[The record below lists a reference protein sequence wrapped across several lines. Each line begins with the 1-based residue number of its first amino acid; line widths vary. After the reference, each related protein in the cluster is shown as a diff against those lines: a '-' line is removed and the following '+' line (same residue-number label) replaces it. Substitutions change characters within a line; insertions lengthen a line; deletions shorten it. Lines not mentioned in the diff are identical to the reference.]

1 MNIIALFST
10 KEREKILDYLLAH
23 PSEEIIMRELA
34 RKLSLSA
41 GQIHKYVGILK
52 KEGLFKG
59 NRLKETPLT
68 SSLRLLWNLKRIEGA
83 GITGI
88 LRRRFGKA
96 AGIGMYGSWA
106 SGTNSEGSDLDLW
119 VKTETEPKDIEIAEA
134 RKELESK
141 LGAPVDIVIASPKR
155 LERFRE
161 KSDAFY
167 FSLYNGKVLWGE
179 GL

>member
-1 MNIIALFST
+1 MNITALFST
-10 KEREKILDYLLAH
+10 KEREEILGYLLAH
-23 PSEEIIMRELA
+23 PSEEITMRGLA

-41 GQIHKYVGILK
+41 SQIHKYVGILK
-52 KEGLFKG
+52 KAGLFEQ

-68 SSLRLLWNLKRIEGA
+68 SALRLLWNLKRIGGA
-83 GITGI
+83 GIVAI
-88 LRRRFGKA
+88 LRRRFGKV

-106 SGTNSEGSDLDLW
+106 SGTNTEGSDLDLW
-119 VKTETEPKDIEIAEA
+119 VKTEIKPKDIGIAQA

-141 LGAPVDIVIASPKR
+141 LGVPVDIVIATPKG
-155 LERFRE
+155 LEHFRE

-167 FSLYNGKVLWGE
+167 FSLYNGKLLWGE